1 MYTGLDRRKYS
12 RLSRPFMVRY
22 WIPESTEQAD
32 LSQVKDI
39 SLGGV
44 CLTTY
49 RVFEKGTKLVLEIK
63 LPGAEIMP
71 TGRVL
76 ESKQSAISLPI
87 CKTRLEFLD
96 MEETDRQILDEKLD
110 FFLKDKRKL

>member
-1 MYTGLDRRKYS
+1 MYTGLDRRKYF

-22 WIPESTEQAD
+22 WVPESIEQAD
-32 LSQVKDI
+32 LSYLKDI
-39 SLGGV
+39 SLGGA
-44 CLTTY
+44 CLTTCK
-49 RVFEKGTKLVLEIK
+49 VFEKGTELVLEIK
-63 LPGAEIMP
+63 LPGAEIIP

-96 MEETDRQILDEKLD
+96 IKEADRQILKEKLD
-110 FFLKDKRKL
+110 FFCRGCT